1 MRRHTGAAGIVLAI
15 AATMPLAGPA
25 HAQDDLDCRHFAYQE
40 DAQSVYDSDPRDPH
54 GLDEDQGA
62 DDGVACEVLPRRGGG
77 LTSST
82 FAPRRTATPAVTAT
96 SLAPAPV
103 TTPAAPVATAT
114 QTPRGVRGGLGG
126 ASQTGPGTWDL
137 AVGAAF
143 VAGAAL
149 TTAYVVR
156 RRRN

>member
-15 AATMPLAGPA
+15 VATVPLAGPA

-40 DAQSVYDSDPRDPH
+40 DAQDVYNADPSDPH

-62 DDGVACEVLPRRGGG
+62 NDGIACEVLPRRGGG

-82 FAPRRTATPAVTAT
+82 FAPRRTPDPVATVTTA
-96 SLAPAPV
+96 APAPV
-103 TTPAAPVATAT
+103 TTTATAT
-114 QTPRGVRGGLGG
+114 AAPTRGVRGGLGG
-126 ASQTGPGTWDL
+126 ASDTGPGAWDL
-137 AVGAAF
+137 AIGAAF

-149 TTAYVVR
+149 TTAFVVKR
-156 RRRN
+156 RRS

>member
-15 AATMPLAGPA
+15 VATVPLAGPA

-40 DAQSVYDSDPRDPH
+40 DAQNVYDSDPRDPH

-62 DDGVACEVLPRRGGG
+62 NDGIACEVLPRRGGG

-82 FAPRRTATPAVTAT
+82 FAPRRTATPAATAT
-96 SLAPAPV
+96 AVAPAPV
-103 TTPAAPVATAT
+103 TTPAATVTAT

-126 ASQTGPGTWDL
+126 ASETGPGAWDL
-137 AVGAAF
+137 AIGATF

-149 TTAYVVR
+149 TTAFVVK